1 MAIYRQ
7 IQTTFWSD
15 TFVTELTPEQKY
27 FYIYLLTNDK
37 TKQCGIYEI
46 TLRAMSFDTGYNVE
60 TVEKLLLTFE
70 SHKKIKWSKTTN
82 EIALI
87 NWAKYNNH
95 KSPKVQSCINKE
107 LHSVKNIALIEIMG
121 YDPPE
126 GQIISHNFRVSDTKR
141 AFIFQR
147 DSYKCKKCDSP
158 NDLTVDHIY
167 PVSLGGKSLDQNLRT
182 LCRSCNSSR
191 PLGGPSLRA
200 EIEYC
205 GYNFEELEKL
215 AIKIPYQYGI
225 GSQSQQEE
233 EQEQEEKEE
242 QTKKA
247 DYNPET
253 DIIYYLY
260 PSECPI
266 KGNSTNKGSKN
277 KEKIRK
283 IIKEKGFDWL
293 HQRVTAYLVD
303 CKKNKVWL
311 KNFTTFLNNI
321 PDLPEIEKPIESD
334 MVLFRWKHDPTG
346 IERKVKKADA
356 ENYFESQALGGYIA
370 ELL

>member
-46 TLRAMSFDTGYNVE
+46 TLRAMSFDTGYNTE
-60 TVEKLLLTFE
+60 TIEKLLSMFQ
-70 SHKKIKWSKTTN
+70 SANKIRWSKETS
-82 EIALI
+82 EIALK
-87 NWAKYNNH
+87 NWSKYNNH
-95 KSPKVQSCINKE
+95 RSPLVQVCIKKE
-107 LHSVKNIALIEIMG
+107 LKLVKNPMLIEYVYPI
-121 YDPPE
+121 
-126 GQIISHNFRVSDTKR
+126 DT
-141 AFIFQR
+141 I
-147 DSYKCKKCDSP
+147 
-158 NDLTVDHIY
+158 L
-167 PVSLGGKSLDQNLRT
+167 
-182 LCRSCNSSR
+182 
-191 PLGGPSLRA
+191 
-200 EIEYC
+200 
-205 GYNFEELEKL
+205 
-215 AIKIPYQYGI
+215 
-225 GSQSQQEE
+225 QQEQTQE
-233 EQEQEEKEE
+233 EEQEEKEE
-242 QTKKA
+242 ETKKA

-266 KGNSTNKGSKN
+266 KGNSTSKGSKN

-321 PDLPEIEKPIESD
+321 PDLPESGKPIESD